1 MMQIELLEVV
11 SNKEV
16 AHNIYELVLK
26 GDMVASMKQSG
37 QFLHL
42 KMQDASLVLRRPISI
57 ASIDGETCTLLYRA
71 VGKGTTEMTIWK
83 PGDRVDTLGPLGN
96 GFHLDFLRKEAE
108 VSIIGGG
115 IGVAPLYELG
125 KEVHARGN
133 KITFI
138 LGFANA
144 NDVYYL
150 EEFKQLGD
158 VILCTDDG
166 SAGLKGHVGVAL
178 DQVDPAAVFACGPT
192 PLLRLVQGH
201 FSELEH
207 VYLSLEERMACGIGA
222 CYGCDTKDK
231 KKRVCKD
238 GPVFQKDEVLI

>member
-1 MMQIELLEVV
+1 MQIEWLEVV
-11 SNKEV
+11 TNKEV
-16 AHNIYELVLK
+16 AHNIFELTLK
-26 GDMVASMKQSG
+26 GKMVSNMNRSG
-37 QFLHL
+37 QFLHI
-42 KMQDASLVLRRPISI
+42 KMKDPSLVLRRPISI
-57 ASIDGETCTLLYRA
+57 ASIDDETCTLLYRV
-71 VGKGTTEMTIWK
+71 VGKGTLEMTEWQ
-83 PGDRVDTLGPLGN
+83 PGDLVDTLGPLGN
-96 GFHLDFLRKEAE
+96 GFHLDFLKREEE
-108 VSIIGGG
+108 VCIIGGG

-144 NDVYYL
+144 DDIYYL
-150 EEFKQLGD
+150 EEFKQLGA

-178 DQVDPAAVFACGPT
+178 DQVNPTAVFACGPT
-192 PLLRLVQGH
+192 PLLRLVQSH
-201 FSELEH
+201 FSHLEH

-231 KKRVCKD
+231 KKRVCSD
-238 GPVFQKDEVLI
+238 GPVFQKDEVMV

>member
-1 MMQIELLEVV
+1 MQIELLEVV

-26 GDMVASMKQSG
+26 GDMVANMNQSG

-71 VGKGTTEMTIWK
+71 VGKGTTEMTTWK
-83 PGDRVDTLGPLGN
+83 PGDMIDTIGPLGN
-96 GFHLDFLRKEAE
+96 GFRLDFLPKEAE
-108 VSIIGGG
+108 ISIIGGG

-125 KEVHARGN
+125 KEVYARGN

-150 EEFKQLGD
+150 EEFKRLGD

-178 DQVDPAAVFACGPT
+178 DYVDPAAVFACGPT
-192 PLLRLVQGH
+192 PLLRLVQSH

-222 CYGCDTKDK
+222 CYGCDTTDK

-238 GPVFQKDEVLI
+238 GPVFQKDEVMI